1 FDFESATGGSGD
13 DITETKD
20 DITLTL
26 TGSPTLGIGT
36 GGSFGSTGQIVRTLG
51 DTSSLTFTFSEAVDV
66 NSILPFNI
74 FGQTIDYTFTP
85 TGGSNS

>member
-1 FDFESATGGSGD
+1 MKKITILFAILTFAFNVANAQTIFDFESATGGSGD

-36 GGSFGSTGQIVRTLG
+36 GGSFGSTGQIVR
-51 DTSSLTFTFSEAVDV
+51 
-66 NSILPFNI
+66 
-74 FGQTIDYTFTP
+74 
-85 TGGSNS
+85 